1 MKAFMKSKTPVLK
14 RMQELDASET
24 QISNAARYDLVSE
37 GDNWNIELSIY
48 RFTQSSFCID

>member
-37 GDNWNIELSIY
+37 GDN
-48 RFTQSSFCID
+48 